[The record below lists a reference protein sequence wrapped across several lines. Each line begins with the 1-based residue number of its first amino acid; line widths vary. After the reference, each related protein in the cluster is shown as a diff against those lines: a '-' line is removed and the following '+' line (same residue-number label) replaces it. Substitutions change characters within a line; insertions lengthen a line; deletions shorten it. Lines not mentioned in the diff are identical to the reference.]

1 MIIQMMKQRTG
12 GSDSYIIESLRGFD
26 LFPQTA
32 HVESCVRLLRV
43 FEELSADARCF
54 SVSQFFDDNRP
65 FKLMLSGL

>member
-32 HVESCVRLLRV
+32 HVESCVRPLRV
-43 FEELSADARCF
+43 SEELSTDVPLFLSVAVLRRQSTIQIDA
-54 SVSQFFDDNRP
+54 
-65 FKLMLSGL
+65 